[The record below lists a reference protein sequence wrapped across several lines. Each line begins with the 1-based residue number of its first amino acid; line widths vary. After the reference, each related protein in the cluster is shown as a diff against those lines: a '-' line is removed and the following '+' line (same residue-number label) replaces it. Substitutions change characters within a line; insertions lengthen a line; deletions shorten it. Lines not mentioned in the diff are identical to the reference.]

1 MDHDQNV
8 KNLILNYPMQALQ
21 LFAQPEAEALG
32 PEVRI
37 IPIRQEQLK
46 ARLGDRFRELDV
58 PLEVI
63 WPNGEKE
70 ALLFVLEEET
80 NPHRFS
86 THRLAHYCLDLS
98 ELRKTTR
105 VVPVVI
111 FLRGQTL
118 NVSLRLGG
126 DRHTYLEFNYLSCT
140 LSQLPWQEYKHS
152 NNIVARLNLPNM
164 QYELKD
170 KIHVYAQ
177 AFRGLTELESNR
189 DLQDKYIDF
198 IDIYTQL
205 SNNELKQYRQHY
217 PQEAQQ
223 MESFTQRNQNI
234 GLKQGMQQ
242 GMQQGE
248 VAIFNRLMK
257 SKFGDIPAT
266 LQAKIINADCD
277 TLLLWSDRLLTANT
291 PEEVCH

>member
-1 MDHDQNV
+1 MDHDQNF
-8 KNLILNYPMQALQ
+8 KNLILNYPLQALQ
-21 LFAQPEAEALG
+21 LFAQVEADALG

-46 ARLGDRFRELDV
+46 AKLGDRFRELDV
-58 PLEVI
+58 PLEVV

-80 NPHRFS
+80 NPRRFS

-118 NVSLRLGG
+118 DVSLRLGG
-126 DRHTYLEFNYLSCT
+126 DRHTYLKFNYLSCT
-140 LSQLPWQEYKHS
+140 LSQLPWQEYKQS
-152 NNIVARLNLPNM
+152 DNIVARLNLPNM
-164 QYELKD
+164 LYKEKD

-177 AFRGLTELESNR
+177 AFRGLKQLES
-189 DLQDKYIDF
+189 DPKLQEKYIDF

-205 SNNELKQYRQHY
+205 SNNELEQYQLHY

-248 VAIFNRLMK
+248 VAILKRLMK
-257 SKFGDIPAT
+257 LKFGDIPASVH
-266 LQAKIINADCD
+266 AKIMTADCD

>member
-1 MDHDQNV
+1 MDHDQNF
-8 KNLILNYPMQALQ
+8 KNLILNYPLQALR
-21 LFAQPEAEALG
+21 LFAAEEADAIG
-32 PEVRI
+32 PDVRI
-37 IPIRQEQLK
+37 TPIRQEQLK

-63 WPNGEKE
+63 WPNGDKE

-80 NPHRFS
+80 NPRRFS

-118 NVSLRLGG
+118 DINLRLGG

-140 LSQLPWQEYKHS
+140 LSRLPWQHYQHS
-152 NNIVARLNLPNM
+152 DNIVARLNLPNM
-164 QYELKD
+164 KYESAD

-177 AFRGLTELESNR
+177 ALRGLVTLESDPN
-189 DLQDKYIDF
+189 LQDKYVDF

-205 SNNELKQYRQHY
+205 SNNELEEYQRHY
-217 PQEAQQ
+217 PKEAKQ
-223 MESFTQRNQNI
+223 MESFTQRNQSI
-234 GLKQGMQQ
+234 GLAQ

-248 VAIFNRLMK
+248 VAIFNRLMT
-257 SKFGDIPAT
+257 SKFGEISGSM
-266 LQAKIINADCD
+266 QSKIMAADCD
-277 TLLLWSDRLLTANT
+277 TLLLWSDRILTANT